1 MNNHYKDII
10 SEKYKKILF
19 IHGWGFTRQILIDNF
34 DTACLGQALFI
45 DLYEHM
51 IDTNGDL
58 KTAAKNILRENED
71 IDLIISWSIGC
82 FLAKEIE
89 YIIQND
95 ETK

>member
-19 IHGWGFTRQILIDNF
+19 IHGWGFTRQILKDSF

-58 KTAAKNILRENED
+58 KTAAKNIHPPRPGAYQAVENPISIWEQFVFGGAQGP
-71 IDLIISWSIGC
+71 IDS
-82 FLAKEIE
+82 
-89 YIIQND
+89 D
-95 ETK
+95 